1 MLTSYVSVIS
11 SIQAGAQSFHA
22 RLNIRRALREDDPV
36 ANKLELSD
44 LACASQM
51 PSSHETGLSVRTI
64 RLPREKP
71 PEEVDR
77 IPAETHLS
85 LRSMLGRFQKLS
97 TLGQK

>member
-51 PSSHETGLSVRTI
+51 SSSHERGLSVRTK
-64 RLPREKP
+64 RLISDAST
-71 PEEVDR
+71 EEVDR
-77 IPAETHLS
+77 IPAETDLS
-85 LRSMLGRFQKLS
+85 LRLRSKLIRKLS
-97 TLGQK
+97 KLSQK